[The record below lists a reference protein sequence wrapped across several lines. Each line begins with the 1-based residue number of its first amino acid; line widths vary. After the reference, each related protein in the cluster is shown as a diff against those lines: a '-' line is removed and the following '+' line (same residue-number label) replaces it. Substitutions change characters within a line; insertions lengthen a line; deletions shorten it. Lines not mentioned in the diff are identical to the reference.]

1 MLFKTI
7 FVLFLC
13 ADKEIFVS
21 IIVIFS
27 RYQNSQ
33 IKRHKAASIY
43 YLFKKIQT
51 NMNKDKVD
59 ICVSNK
65 FLSLI

>member
-43 YLFKKIQT
+43 YLLKIL
-51 NMNKDKVD
+51 K
-59 ICVSNK
+59 
-65 FLSLI
+65 LL